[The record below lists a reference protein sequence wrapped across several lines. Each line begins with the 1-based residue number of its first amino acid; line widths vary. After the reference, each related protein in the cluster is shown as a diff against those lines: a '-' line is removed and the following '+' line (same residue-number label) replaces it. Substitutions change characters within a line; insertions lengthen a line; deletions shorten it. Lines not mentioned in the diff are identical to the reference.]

1 MTAFIRIK
9 NILKNN
15 GTFYQ
20 SFKNK
25 YMAFIFNIV
34 ETANVTLQKINEV
47 ELTSITSLNLSY
59 VTSDPIY
66 PTFPSLTSN
75 FWENVE
81 TLIPIVGTNKFL
93 GKFTFETNI
102 YYIILGK
109 IDGVGN
115 PNSVGCGT
123 DILLEVTND
132 GDSEVNFLNLKLE
145 SKPENDACSIV
156 SQLVGSSTATVL
168 F

>member
-25 YMAFIFNIV
+25 YVAFIFNVV
-34 ETANVTLQKINEV
+34 ETANVTLQKINAV
-47 ELTSITSLNLSY
+47 ELTSIAQLDLSY
-59 VTSDPIY
+59 VKSDPIY
-66 PTFPSLTSN
+66 PTFPSLTSS

-81 TLIPIVGTNKFL
+81 TLIPIVGSNKFL
-93 GKFTFETNI
+93 GKFTFEMNI

-109 IDGVGN
+109 IDGAGN
-115 PNSVGCGT
+115 PNLVGCGT

-132 GDSEVNFLNLKLE
+132 GDAEVDFMNLKLE
-145 SKPENDACSIV
+145 AKPENTACNIV
-156 SQLVGSSTATVL
+156 TQLVGSGTVTVT